1 MKKIFDVLLKPSRLI
16 LIIAAFAY
24 AGLYSIVSFARIG
37 GGFLPVVADLLIV
50 TLTLIAVVA
59 GPILLLLKREEAAKL
74 VFLLVAAY
82 WLLSNV
88 LNYLSYAYRAA
99 EGEEALSVLIGVF
112 GFLAGLALTGVLTLL
127 ILNFILKKEVFK
139 FSAVLAFVGAIAFI
153 FITFVLSF
161 VYYIVKD
168 VEWAKNDWGTPYNW
182 ISFVSLFLMLA
193 APVAILFGYLY
204 FMGAPDYDFPKR
216 EPKEEKPEAVEEK
229 PAEEEA
235 PAEEP
240 APEEEKPEE

>member
-1 MKKIFDVLLKPSRLI
+1 MKKIFDLLVKPSRLI

-24 AGLYSIVSFARIG
+24 AGLYSIVHFAGIG
-37 GGFLPVVADLLIV
+37 GGFLPVVADLLII

-59 GPILLLLKREEAAKL
+59 GPILLLLKKEEAAKL

-82 WLLSNV
+82 WLLSSV
-88 LNYLSYAYRAA
+88 LGYLSYAYRVV
-99 EGEEALSVLIGVF
+99 EGAEALDILIGIF
-112 GFLAGLALTGVLTLL
+112 GFLAGLALTGVLVLL

-153 FITFVLSF
+153 LIAFILLF

-204 FMGAPDYDFPKR
+204 FLGAPEYDLPKR
-216 EPKEEKPEAVEEK
+216 APKEKKPEPVKESG
-229 PAEEEA
+229 EEA

-240 APEEEKPEE
+240 APEEEKPAE